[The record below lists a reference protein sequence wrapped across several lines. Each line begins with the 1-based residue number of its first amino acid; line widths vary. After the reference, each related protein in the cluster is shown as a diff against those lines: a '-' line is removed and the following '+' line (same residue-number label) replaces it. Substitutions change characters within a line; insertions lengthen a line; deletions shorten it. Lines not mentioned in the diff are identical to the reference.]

1 MSLLAMT
8 TKGGMFV
15 AALLGSPA
23 RSRVAAL
30 KLNIS
35 ILPRMP
41 ASTAQSITQDL
52 SRTAEG

>member
-8 TKGGMFV
+8 TKGGMLV
-15 AALLGSPA
+15 AALLGRPA
-23 RSRVAAL
+23 RSSVAAL

-41 ASTAQSITQDL
+41 ASTVCVRGGGT
-52 SRTAEG
+52 T